1 VTYPGSDAA
10 GNGGVSVE
18 AGLSLRWA
26 EFVGDAGRSV
36 SLEHYG
42 ASADYK
48 TLFREF
54 GITAE
59 AVAEAAKDSIAAAD

>member
-1 VTYPGSDAA
+1 VTQP

-18 AGLSLRWA
+18 AGLSLGWA

>member
-1 VTYPGSDAA
+1 
-10 GNGGVSVE
+10 VSVE
-18 AGLSLRWA
+18 AAVGQGWR
-26 EFVGDAGRSV
+26 EIVGDAGRIV

-48 TLFREF
+48 TIYREF

-59 AVAEAAKDSIAAAD
+59 AVAAAAKDSIAAAE